1 MCEPNSFAKCT
12 AYCKVSWLSG
22 EVPIGTNMFFIP
34 FMIYPLNL
42 QLNRFVTMIRQAKI
56 LEIPDILRITKA
68 CAAHMAG
75 FGIYQCKRPGMEVQA
90 EISPASAK
98 GVILI

>member
-1 MCEPNSFAKCT
+1 
-12 AYCKVSWLSG
+12 
-22 EVPIGTNMFFIP
+22 
-34 FMIYPLNL
+34 
-42 QLNRFVTMIRQAKI
+42 MIRQAKI

-68 CAAHMAG
+68 CAVHMAG
-75 FGIYQCKRPGMEVQA
+75 FGIYQCKRPGMEVPA

>member
-1 MCEPNSFAKCT
+1 
-12 AYCKVSWLSG
+12 
-22 EVPIGTNMFFIP
+22 MFFIP

-42 QLNRFVTMIRQAKI
+42 QLNRFAAMIRQAKI
-56 LEIPDILRITKA
+56 LEIPDIPLITKVSA
-68 CAAHMAG
+68 VHMAG
-75 FGIYQCKRPGMEVQA
+75 FGIYQCKRPGMEVPA

>member
-1 MCEPNSFAKCT
+1 
-12 AYCKVSWLSG
+12 L
-22 EVPIGTNMFFIP
+22 
-34 FMIYPLNL
+34 
-42 QLNRFVTMIRQAKI
+42 IRQAKI

-75 FGIYQCKRPGMEVQA
+75 NGIYQCKRPVMEVPA